1 MQRTWSQT
9 FTAIC
14 DILLTGS
21 FTITILV
28 LSSLY
33 FVVTSVQ
40 FWATDYL
47 INGPQRYPVHTVMLC
62 FIVTSATGPI
72 FGVLFGGWAVDRIGG
87 YRSSPE
93 QKLSSV
99 SLVTGFAVISNIFAF
114 SATFWPAG
122 GMWFV
127 MGCIWFLLFFGGSC
141 LPALTGIFIDAVPR
155 RDKALGSSMSQ
166 MAFNFLGYFMS
177 PVLSG
182 ELMATFSKS
191 FKECEEY
198 KIPGT
203 CPEALE
209 WGFRASLFGS
219 AVALLFV
226 IFLWWHVLFQTKCW
240 KHFKSRND
248 SATENLLSG
257 NTPRK
262 NNYSILD
269 RSVNSDGGEEDDH
282 PADDIF

>member
-1 MQRTWSQT
+1 
-9 FTAIC
+9 
-14 DILLTGS
+14 
-21 FTITILV
+21 
-28 LSSLY
+28 
-33 FVVTSVQ
+33 
-40 FWATDYL
+40 
-47 INGPQRYPVHTVMLC
+47 
-62 FIVTSATGPI
+62 
-72 FGVLFGGWAVDRIGG
+72 
-87 YRSSPE
+87 
-93 QKLSSV
+93 
-99 SLVTGFAVISNIFAF
+99 
-114 SATFWPAG
+114 
-122 GMWFV
+122 
-127 MGCIWFLLFFGGSC
+127 
-141 LPALTGIFIDAVPR
+141 
-155 RDKALGSSMSQ
+155 
-166 MAFNFLGYFMS
+166 MS

-226 IFLWWHVLFQTKCW
+226 IFLWWHILLQTKCW